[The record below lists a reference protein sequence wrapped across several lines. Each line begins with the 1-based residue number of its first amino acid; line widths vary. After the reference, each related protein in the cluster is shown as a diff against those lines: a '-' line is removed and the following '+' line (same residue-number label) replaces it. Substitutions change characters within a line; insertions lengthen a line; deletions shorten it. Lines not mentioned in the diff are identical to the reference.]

1 MGFSRQEYWN
11 GLPWPPPGDCPSPGI
26 KSTCL
31 TSPALAG
38 RFLTTRAIWDAPC
51 NRFFSH
57 SFMSNS
63 LATHAWLLWPWDFPG
78 KNTGVGFY
86 FSRESSW
93 LRDQTCISSWTGGFF
108 TTEPPGFVYIYIFTS
123 LFISKP
129 IIAYW
134 RQSLDPSWPCAAQL
148 RNKIERL
155 NLLVSLKVYGGSL
168 LFMMVGFDTYR
179 IAGWNWKV
187 TPFGFTVFV

>member
-1 MGFSRQEYWN
+1 MGFSRKECWN
-11 GLPWPPPGDCPSPGI
+11 GLPCPPPGDLPSPRI
-26 KSTCL
+26 KPTSL
-31 TSPALAG
+31 MSPALAD
-38 RFLTTRAIWDAPC
+38 RFFTTRTTWDAPC

-57 SFMSNS
+57 SFVSNS
-63 LATHAWLLWPWDFPG
+63 FATPARLLWPWGFPG

-93 LRDQTCISSWTGGFF
+93 PRDQTRISSWAGGFF
-108 TTEPPGFVYIYIFTS
+108 TTEPPGVVYIYTFTS

-134 RQSLDPSWPCAAQL
+134 RQSLDPSWLCAAQL
-148 RNKIERL
+148 RNKLKDL
-155 NLLVSLKVYGGSL
+155 NLLVSFQVYGGSL
-168 LFMMVGFDTYR
+168 LFMTLGFDMYR

-187 TPFGFTVFV
+187 MLFGFTVFV